1 MSTLDYLKTQ
11 LENMNNRIN
20 DIEKE
25 KNEKGT
31 YITKLETEI
40 NELQQLLE
48 TEKLS
53 HSKLIKNYDYLLE
66 VKKNTTDSYNQ
77 IEEAATTLC
86 DILKNKCDGV

>member
-11 LENMNNRIN
+11 LEIMNNRIN
-20 DIEKE
+20 AIEKE

-31 YITKLETEI
+31 YITKLEIEI
-40 NELQQLLE
+40 NQLQQLLE

-53 HSKLIKNYDYLLE
+53 HSKLSKNYDYLLE
-66 VKKNTTDSYNQ
+66 VKMNTTESYNQ

>member
-1 MSTLDYLKTQ
+1 
-11 LENMNNRIN
+11 MNNRIN

-53 HSKLIKNYDYLLE
+53 HSKLSKNYDYLLE

>member
-11 LENMNNRIN
+11 LEIMNNRIN
-20 DIEKE
+20 AIEKE

-40 NELQQLLE
+40 NQLQQLLE

-53 HSKLIKNYDYLLE
+53 HSKLSKNYDYLLE
-66 VKKNTTDSYNQ
+66 VKMNTTESYNQ

>member
-11 LENMNNRIN
+11 LEIMNNRIN
-20 DIEKE
+20 AIEKE

-31 YITKLETEI
+31 YITKLESEI
-40 NELQQLLE
+40 NQLQQLLE

-53 HSKLIKNYDYLLE
+53 HSKLSKNYDYLLE
-66 VKKNTTDSYNQ
+66 VKMNTTESYNQ